1 MKKFLLFIVFVTL
14 FVFST
19 ATFDEDETQALFST
33 ASFEQDVEDFLD
45 YATTLGLT
53 EDEAIALMYRVITKG
68 VEFMKKN
75 PIAVGVATNIISS
88 PITKKTDKAFEYL
101 GDKVK
106 EMGRK
111 IKKDLENMEYPDP
124 SQPEFWDSS

>member
-1 MKKFLLFIVFVTL
+1 MKKFLLFTVFVTL